1 LARRSLGEG
10 GRLPRLDLATDA
22 VALQSAMNS
31 DRKLIFRYRLSLG
44 SFIFGLIVSGLTAFP
59 LELETALLNRLL
71 GIHQGINPTS
81 IFFKARLFISVVHYA
96 IHDTYTRFPFFGYGT
111 DWLGFG
117 HFVIAAF
124 FILPFA
130 DPVRYRAILHV
141 GLIACAGAIAVALIS
156 GPIRG
161 VPFFWTLIDCSF
173 GIVGAIPLLYCLRLT
188 RSPSDEP
195 IRPVDKIDNKL

>member
-1 LARRSLGEG
+1 
-10 GRLPRLDLATDA
+10 
-22 VALQSAMNS
+22 MNS

-44 SFIFGLIVSGLTAFP
+44 SFISGLIVSGLSAFP
-59 LELETALLNRLL
+59 LELETALLNRLF
-71 GIHQGINPTS
+71 GIRQGINPTS
-81 IFFKARLFISVVHYA
+81 IFFKVRLFISVVHYA
-96 IHDTYTRFPFFGYGT
+96 IHDTYTRFPFLGYGT

-130 DPVRYRAILHV
+130 DSVRYRAILHV
-141 GLIACAGAIAVALIS
+141 GLIACAGVIAVALIS

-161 VPFFWTLIDCSF
+161 IPFFWTLIDCSF

-188 RSPSDEP
+188 RSRPDESV
-195 IRPVDKIDNKL
+195 RPADKIDNKV